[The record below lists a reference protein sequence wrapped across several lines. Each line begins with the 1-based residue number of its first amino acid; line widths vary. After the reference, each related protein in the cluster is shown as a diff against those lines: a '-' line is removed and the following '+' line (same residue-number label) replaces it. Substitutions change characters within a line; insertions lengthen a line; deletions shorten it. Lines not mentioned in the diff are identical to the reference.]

1 MHKRLSQSGVLESKL
16 AKILLMSVKKSESL
30 SESNKVSEFGYQTN
44 FNFKGEQPNPLAQTP
59 NNFTTLIHNFI

>member
-1 MHKRLSQSGVLESKL
+1 
-16 AKILLMSVKKSESL
+16 MSVKKSESL

-59 NNFTTLIHNFI
+59 NNFTTLIPVLRNVRFLSILSLNFD